1 MEDGVQG
8 GSSVHA
14 VSAVNAILIPNG
26 SITPFNST
34 SKAWLSFFSTH
45 SRAASI
51 YNLITSTHSYAE
63 LVDEEG
69 EVVHRPVLQQ
79 LLLCAGK
86 QFRSAGH
93 SKHEQSLV
101 RLLVLIEEELDLV
114 RLLEDRQQ
122 QDVLVV
128 AQLHLVL
135 LNGLVCVVR
144 EGDRQIEQQ
153 VVCGHNALNS
163 QITQFVDGIQRTG
176 ILPSLSFDDSVGRR
190 RLFGENVE
198 RVDEVGAVMFHD

>member
-8 GSSVHA
+8 RSSVHA

-51 YNLITSTHSYAE
+51 YKLITSTHGYAE

-86 QFRSAGH
+86 QFRSTGH

-101 RLLVLIEEELDLV
+101 RLVLIEEELDLV

-128 AQLHLVL
+128 AQLRLVL

-176 ILPSLSFDDSVGRR
+176 ILLPLSFDDSVGRG

-198 RVDEVGAVMFHD
+198 RVDEVGAVVFHD